1 MYRIFIADDN
11 NLTVQALTQTVP
23 WNKWGYELVGSAEN
37 GMKAKEGIIDTHP
50 DVAILDISMPEMT
63 GLEVADYFARKR
75 EDILFIFLTA
85 YDEFSFAQT
94 AVKIGAFDYI
104 LKPLENDELHK
115 VLQRAKDALD
125 KKRKTIINNFEKD
138 DNRNHVRHLLQDSIN
153 GVSQAQGLMET
164 LQKQW
169 KAADYELMLVDT
181 VDTVQE
187 INVSE
192 IDMLTNTIANK
203 LSELEK
209 GLGFRYEAS
218 RMKEGLLILIGY
230 KDVLMSCEYDLQTLK
245 IASQIVNVGEEKSF
259 SIFVGI
265 SNFGKRGIDKL
276 NEVYDEVIFAAQSR
290 FFLENKSIVHYKSI
304 TSKSCTNEYMLSRKM
319 QEMFRVLYSDS
330 KAFENYLEDFINLI
344 YEGNYHDSECVKN
357 IFTQIAFA
365 ISCCLRQN
373 STGDV
378 RVKSMETI
386 IGDMHQM
393 DSIQSVFS
401 YIREYTKIL
410 TSQTQNEKAAISA
423 HGEGAL
429 NYLNEH
435 YMDNIT
441 LQDVAEAVGLSESY
455 LCRTLKK
462 ETGDSFVNILNKI
475 RICHAQELLQKGELK
490 VYEVAE
496 NVGFSNYAYFYQVFK
511 KITGYSP
518 KECR

>member
-1 MYRIFIADDN
+1 MYKVFIADDN
-11 NLTVQALTQTVP
+11 NLTIQALTKTVP
-23 WNKWGYELVGSAEN
+23 WDKWGYELVGSAEN
-37 GMKAKEGIIDTHP
+37 GTKAKDGILNLHP
-50 DVAILDISMPEMT
+50 DIAILDISMPEMT
-63 GLEVADYFARKR
+63 GLEVADFFAKRK

-104 LKPLENDELHK
+104 LKPLENEELHM
-115 VLQRAKDALD
+115 VLRRATDVLN
-125 KKRKTIINNFEKD
+125 KKKKSINCFENE
-138 DNRNHVRHLLQDSIN
+138 DNHNHVRHLLQDSIN
-153 GVSQAQGLMET
+153 GVSQAQGLMEM

-169 KAADYELMLVDT
+169 KAADYELVL

-187 INVSE
+187 IKNMNE
-192 IDMLTNTIANK
+192 IDTMTNLIIGR
-203 LSELEK
+203 LHDLETN
-209 GLGFRYEAS
+209 LRFYFEAS
-218 RMKEGLLILIGY
+218 RVKEGLIILIGY
-230 KDVLMSCEYDLQTLK
+230 RDVLMSCKYDLQTLK
-245 IASQIVNVGEEKSF
+245 IANNIVDFGREKNF
-259 SIFVGI
+259 PVFIGI
-265 SNFGKRGIDKL
+265 SNFGKRGMDKL
-276 NEVYDEVIFAAQSR
+276 REVYDEVIFAAQSR

-319 QEMFRVLYSDS
+319 QEMFQVLYSDP
-330 KAFENYLEDFINLI
+330 KAFEPRLDDFISLI

-357 IFTQIAFA
+357 IYTQVAFA
-365 ISCCLRQN
+365 ISCCLRKN

-378 RVKSMETI
+378 SVKSMETI
-386 IGDMHQM
+386 INDMHQM
-393 DSIQSVFS
+393 DSIQSVVT
-401 YIREYTKIL
+401 YIRAYTKIL
-410 TSQTQNEKAAISA
+410 IGQSKNDKTNISA

-435 YMDNIT
+435 YMEDIT

-496 NVGFSNYAYFYQVFK
+496 TVGFSNYAYFYQVFK
-511 KITGYSP
+511 KVTGYSP